1 MQLQPAALAD
11 ITEGDR
17 VLVSCA
23 ATGNPAPSLAWRRAD
38 TGEVVARTADLEL
51 PAVRR
56 DQAGRYSCRADN
68 AVGQSE
74 AATVEISV
82 QCEWRIEQQCT
93 GPGC

>member
-1 MQLQPAALAD
+1 MALRKLGDSSGGSDVISGQAGDQLALECVA
-11 ITEGDR
+11 EG
-17 VLVSCA
+17 
-23 ATGNPAPSLAWRRAD
+23 GNPAPSLAWRRAD

-74 AATVEISV
+74 AASVEISV
-82 QCEWRIEQQCT
+82 QCE
-93 GPGC
+93 